1 MKTTLKNALYACV
14 MIFPA
19 VLTLSAQQPDKDNPR
34 PFTQILQQDQCTFA
48 SSGRNAYSI
57 LQPGYQMVYQGMDG
71 KDKVDLVITVTNE
84 TRKIGNVETRVVTE
98 DESVNGSIIE
108 KSRNFFAF
116 CKETSSIYYFGEE
129 VDIYKD
135 GKITDHEGQWIA
147 EGPNK
152 CGVDMPGLPLIGARF
167 FQEIAPDVAMDRI
180 EIISIGE
187 TYDVP
192 AGSFKNCLRTQ
203 ETTPLEPGDLEY
215 KVFAPGVGLL
225 QDETAKL
232 IKYGFV
238 KL

>member
-1 MKTTLKNALYACV
+1 MKTTVKIFLAACLL
-14 MIFPA
+14 ICSAAFRS
-19 VLTLSAQQPDKDNPR
+19 SAQQPDKDNPK
-34 PFTQILQQDQCTFA
+34 PFTTNLQQDQCTFVT
-48 SSGRNAYSI
+48 SGKNTYEI
-57 LQPGYQMVYQGMDG
+57 LEPGYQMVYQGMDG
-71 KDKVDLVITVTNE
+71 KDKVDLIITVTSQ
-84 TRKIGNVETRVVTE
+84 TRKIGNVECRIVTE
-98 DESVNGSIIE
+98 DESVNGSLIE

-116 CKETSSIYYFGEE
+116 CKETNSIYYFGEE

-147 EGPNK
+147 EGQNK
-152 CGVDMPGLPLIGARF
+152 SGVDMPGLPLIGARF
-167 FQEIAPDVAMDRI
+167 FQEVAPGVAMDRI

-192 AGSFKNCLRTQ
+192 AGSFKNCLRTE

-225 QDETAKL
+225 QDEAAKL
-232 IKYGFV
+232 IKYGMV

>member
-1 MKTTLKNALYACV
+1 MKTTKKIIATCVLILSVALTV
-14 MIFPA
+14 
-19 VLTLSAQQPDKDNPR
+19 SAQQPDKDNPK
-34 PFTQILQQDQCTFA
+34 PFTTMLQQDECTFVT
-48 SSGRNAYSI
+48 SGRNNYEI
-57 LQPGYQMVYQGMDG
+57 LEPGYQLVYQGMDG

-84 TRKIGNVETRVVTE
+84 TRKIGNVECRIVTE
-98 DESVNGSIIE
+98 DESVNGSLIE

-116 CKETSSIYYFGEE
+116 CQQTSSIYYFREE

-135 GKITDHEGQWIA
+135 GKIVDHEGQWIA
-147 EGPNK
+147 EGQNK

-167 FQEIAPDVAMDRI
+167 FQEVAPGVAMDRI

-192 AGSFKNCLRTQ
+192 AGSFKNCMRTE
-203 ETTPLEPGDLEY
+203 ETSPLEPGDVEY

-225 QDETAKL
+225 QDEVAKL

-238 KL
+238 K